1 MLKSLANFIL
11 KVTWSLF
18 SLAMY
23 SLLAI
28 LLVQVFTNIIFQIL
42 IPIGLGA
49 VWAWIM
55 YDAWINE

>member
-1 MLKSLANFIL
+1 MLKFLIKL
-11 KVTWSLF
+11 IWSLF

-28 LLVQVFTNIIFQIL
+28 LLVQVFTNIVFQIL

-55 YDAWINE
+55 YDTWISE